1 MRELQGKGWRVLGYF
16 LWMLGAGLELDG
28 DAQGSSAVLMVTG
41 LTMFLVGAWQ
51 SWVLGAGW
59 ARERHG
65 EEPGTSH
72 RN

>member
-1 MRELQGKGWRVLGYF
+1 MHELEGKGWRVLGYF
-16 LWMLGAGLELDG
+16 IWMLGAGFRLDS
-28 DAQGSSAVLMVTG
+28 DACGTAVVLMVVG
-41 LTMFLVGAWQ
+41 VTMFLVGAWQ

-59 ARERHG
+59 VRERHS